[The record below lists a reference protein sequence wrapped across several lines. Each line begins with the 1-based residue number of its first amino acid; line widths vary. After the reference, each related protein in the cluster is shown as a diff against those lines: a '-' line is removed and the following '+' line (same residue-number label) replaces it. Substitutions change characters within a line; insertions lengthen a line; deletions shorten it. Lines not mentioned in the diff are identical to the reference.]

1 MRNYN
6 IIVLFEKSWH
16 ALSTNKIFT
25 LLKVNTD
32 IGLDSEDVLS
42 RQKQD
47 GPNKISKKRQV
58 SNIERFAS
66 QFKQTL
72 IYILVIAGFITT
84 ILQEWVDSS
93 VIFGVVIVNTVVGYI
108 QESKASKAIEAF

>member
-1 MRNYN
+1 M
-6 IIVLFEKSWH
+6 LFEKSWH
-16 ALSTNKIFT
+16 ALPNDELFT
-25 LLKVNTD
+25 LLKVNVDT
-32 IGLDSEDVLS
+32 GLDSEDVSS
-42 RQKQD
+42 RQKRD
-47 GPNKISKKRQV
+47 GLNKISKKQQV
-58 SNIERFAS
+58 SSIDRFAS